1 MNASLDSIYQ
11 LYFDTAP
18 FSRID
23 PTTYAIAPSVGE
35 GTIHRLSTYSG
46 IEIVYSEYRL
56 HSRQMNRFATR
67 ERMVELQ
74 FALSGCRSACVSGR
88 EFTLESGQGAL
99 LLMQDFDVRF
109 DIGCEEPIRSFA
121 LGIPVELFE
130 YALPGPDR
138 SGGRHFERLTKGCA
152 FRQLDFVPD
161 ERGMKLSNRLIG
173 ELQGPDRSP
182 LLMEAAA
189 YELLNLYLTQLFDP
203 VPACEGLSREDMR
216 RVRRAAEILQAE
228 MRQPPSL
235 LALARRV
242 GINDYKLKKGF
253 KAVYRSTAFHYL
265 RQIRMEHAMQLLRG
279 GHCNVTEA
287 AVETGYSNMSA
298 FSEQFGKTFGI
309 KPSEVKRFY

>member
-11 LYFDTAP
+11 LYFDTSP
-18 FSRID
+18 FSRIG

-88 EFTLESGQGAL
+88 EFTLKRGQGAL

-161 ERGMKLSNRLIG
+161 ERGMKLANRLIE
-173 ELQGPDRSP
+173 ELEGRAMSP

-203 VPACEGLSREDMR
+203 VPVCEGLSREDMR
-216 RVRRAAEILQAE
+216 RVRRAAEFS
-228 MRQPPSL
+228 RRRCGSRHRCSRWPSGSESTITSL
-235 LALARRV
+235 RKDSRRYIV
-242 GINDYKLKKGF
+242 RP
-253 KAVYRSTAFHYL
+253 RSIICAKFGWSTPCSCCAAGTA
-265 RQIRMEHAMQLLRG
+265 M
-279 GHCNVTEA
+279 
-287 AVETGYSNMSA
+287 
-298 FSEQFGKTFGI
+298 
-309 KPSEVKRFY
+309 